1 MKDVRM
7 DDDWLVGRFEGN
19 RERLRAMAYRMLGSA
34 SDADDA
40 VQEAW
45 IHVARADAGAV
56 ANLDGWFTTIV
67 ARVCLDMLRSRKSR
81 REDPAGED
89 TAFGA
94 GAAGAEAGPEQEA
107 MLADSVGI
115 ALLVVLD
122 RLAPAER
129 VAFVLHDMFGVPFG
143 EIAEITG
150 RSAGAAR
157 QLASRARRRVR
168 GDDGTPGA
176 DRASG
181 ERLARQHAVA
191 EAFLAASRAGDLTA
205 LLAVL
210 DPDVV
215 LHADAATVPSGYPTV
230 LAGAAAVAGGARS
243 AAAMSRRSVVAL
255 INGVPGIVYAPRA
268 KVRIVLA
275 FTYRGDQISAI
286 DIIAD
291 QDRLDALELAVAG

>member
-19 RERLRAMAYRMLGSA
+19 RERLRAMAYRMLGSV

-45 IHVARADAGAV
+45 IHVARADSGAV

-143 EIAEITG
+143 EIAGITG
-150 RSAGAAR
+150 RSPDAAR

-215 LHADAATVPSGYPTV
+215 LHADAATVPSGYPPV